1 MLDIKFLRENP
12 EIVKQNI
19 RNKFQDSK
27 LPLVDEVIA
36 LDAESRKTQQEADNL
51 RAERKKISK
60 EIENLSKKNS
70 GSGKPTKAQEANNV
84 MAQEMLDWME
94 ADHPYTISELSKECP
109 AVLGATPQKIR
120 PLLTGL
126 IKANAVERT
135 EGKGGK
141 PIFTKVVED

>member
-1 MLDIKFLRENP
+1 MATMTEKKMTKATAFT
-12 EIVKQNI
+12 
-19 RNKFQDSK
+19 
-27 LPLVDEVIA
+27 IA
-36 LDAESRKTQQEADNL
+36 LELVNQSDLPNKAEV
-51 RAERKKISK
+51 AEKISK

-135 EGKGGK
+135 KGKGGK

>member
-1 MLDIKFLRENP
+1 MATMTEKKMTKATAFT
-12 EIVKQNI
+12 
-19 RNKFQDSK
+19 
-27 LPLVDEVIA
+27 IA
-36 LDAESRKTQQEADNL
+36 LELVNQSDLPNKAEV
-51 RAERKKISK
+51 AEKISK

-109 AVLGATPQKIR
+109 AVMGATPQKIR